1 MSTLTTAPPAA
12 PAAPPRWLAAI
23 DRWTERGGDWLN
35 PILVKESRQALKS
48 RQFLVTFS
56 LLLLAAWGWT
66 AAAILMMMPRI
77 YYVPSG
83 QPLLMGYYVV
93 LAVPMLLVVPL
104 AAHRSLAVEIDD
116 GTLDL
121 LSVTNLSPL
130 QIITGKLASAALQMM
145 LYFVALVPCVAFC
158 YVLRGVD
165 LLTIAMLLGMTL
177 VVAALLT
184 VVGLF
189 LAALPKGRAGQ
200 LGMLVA
206 MLVIVVVAEF
216 GFGSMAMGLISEGFG
231 ESFAGLLYA
240 IVTALVFTSTFSAVL
255 LVAAAAQ
262 LSPPSENRS
271 TPIRL
276 ALLIHQTVM
285 TGCLAYGLLAAHVDL
300 GGVIPALYY
309 AVVLWAVTGA
319 LMVGES
325 SVLTPRIR
333 RDLPATFAG
342 RMIGAWFIP
351 GPGTGLIFAVTGF
364 LTFAVLAVYLVD
376 VTFPVNRS
384 WKPPVLRHALI
395 LGGYLMLFL
404 SMTRWLMQLVRTRSN
419 PHPSFSIAMLAIV
432 MGAAA
437 VAPFSIALHYYDYRQ
452 FSWSRWQVTNWA
464 WTTIEIAEGK
474 LGDDIPYLI
483 FGVGATAF
491 ALNLVTLGRAVLPQR
506 VATPERVLAERK
518 RDVGADEVDDVPA
531 DPLAV

>member
-1 MSTLTTAPPAA
+1 MTPPAA
-12 PAAPPRWLAAI
+12 GWLAAI
-23 DRWTERGGDWLN
+23 DRWAERGGDWLN
-35 PILVKESRQALKS
+35 PILIKESRQALKS

-83 QPLLMGYYVV
+83 QSLLVGYYIV

-104 AAHRSLAVEIDD
+104 AAHRSLASEIDD

-121 LSVTNLSPL
+121 LSVTNLSPR

-177 VVAALLT
+177 VVATLLT

-189 LAALPKGRAGQ
+189 LAALPKGRGGQ

-206 MLVIVVVAEF
+206 MLIVVVVAEVIF
-216 GFGSMAMGLISEGFG
+216 GRMAVTLITEGSG
-231 ESFAGLLYA
+231 ESFAGLLFG
-240 IVTALVFTSTFSAVL
+240 IVTALVFTTTFAAIL
-255 LVAAAAQ
+255 LITAAAQ

-271 TPIRL
+271 TPIRR
-276 ALLIHQTVM
+276 ALLTHQTLM
-285 TGCLAYGLLAAHVDL
+285 MGCLAYGVLAGHLPLQAML
-300 GGVIPALYY
+300 PALYY
-309 AVVLWAVTGA
+309 VAILWAVTGA

-333 RDLPATFAG
+333 RDLPATFAE
-342 RMIGAWFIP
+342 RALRVWFSP
-351 GPGTGLIFAVTGF
+351 GPGTGLIFAITCF
-364 LTFAVLAVYLVD
+364 LTFACWAFYVVD
-376 VTFPVNRS
+376 SAFQVNPS
-384 WKPPVLRHALI
+384 WKPPMLRHSLI

-419 PHPSFSIAMLAIV
+419 PQPGFSIAVFFIV
-432 MGAAA
+432 LGAAA
-437 VAPFSIALHYYDYRQ
+437 VGPYTAALHYHDYRQ

-464 WTTIEIAEGK
+464 WTTVEMNKGSLA
-474 LGDDIPYLI
+474 DDVPYLI

-491 ALNLVTLGRAVLPQR
+491 ALNLVTLGRAVLPLR
-506 VATPERVLAERK
+506 VGTPERVLAERK
-518 RDVGADEVDDVPA
+518 REREAGGVDSVPV

>member
-1 MSTLTTAPPAA
+1 MTTLATAPPAA

-35 PILVKESRQALKS
+35 PILVKEARQALKS

-56 LLLLAAWGWT
+56 LLLLTAWGWT
-66 AAAILMMMPRI
+66 AAAIMMMMPRI

-83 QPLLMGYYVV
+83 QTLLMGYYVV

-177 VVAALLT
+177 VVATLLT

-189 LAALPKGRAGQ
+189 LAALPKGRSGQ
-200 LGMLVA
+200 LGMLIA
-206 MLVIVVVAEF
+206 MLVIVVIAEF
-216 GFGSMAMGLISEGFG
+216 SFGSMAMELISEGFG
-231 ESFAGLLYA
+231 ESVAGLLYA
-240 IVTALVFTSTFSAVL
+240 IVTALVFTTTVAVIL

-271 TPIRL
+271 TPLRL
-276 ALLIHQTVM
+276 ALLVHQTLM
-285 TGCLAYGLLAAHVDL
+285 TGCLAYGLLAAHLQLEV
-300 GGVIPALYY
+300 VVSALYY
-309 AVVLWAVTGA
+309 AAILWAVTGA

-342 RMIGAWFIP
+342 RAVGAWFIP
-351 GPGTGLIFAVTGF
+351 GPGTGLVFAVGSF
-364 LTFAVLAVYLVD
+364 LTFALLAFHLVD
-376 VTFPVNRS
+376 VTFLVNRS
-384 WKPPVLRHALI
+384 WRPPVLRHVLI

-419 PHPSFSIAMLAIV
+419 PHPSFSIALLAIV

-437 VAPFSIALHYYDYRQ
+437 VAPFSVALHYHDYRQ
-452 FSWSRWQVTNWA
+452 FPWSYWQVTNWA
-464 WTTIEIAEGK
+464 WTTTEIANGK
-474 LGDDIPYLI
+474 LGDDVPYLI

-491 ALNLVTLGRAVLPQR
+491 ALSLVTLGRAVLPQR

-518 RDVGADEVDDVPA
+518 RESADDVDDVPA